1 MSNGKQKRA
10 VKPVGLQARVT
21 FNKVKYQAAGDLL
34 PDVQKLVKR
43 GCVSRWV
50 AVEALAPAAG

>member
-10 VKPVGLQARVT
+10 VKPVGLQDRQT
-21 FNKVKYQAAGDLL
+21 FNKVKYQAAGDSM

-50 AVEALAPAAG
+50 PVQAEGQAS